1 MSTQSSKL
9 ASDIKVLVHDAEQL
23 VKATAAETSDK
34 VVELRQRVQRSADDI
49 RANIGKVE
57 TAVIELATPTAMA
70 ADRYV
75 HTHPWPAIGVSALAG
90 LLIGLLASRN

>member
-34 VVELRQRVQRSADDI
+34 VVA
-49 RANIGKVE
+49 
-57 TAVIELATPTAMA
+57 AVIELATPTAMA